1 MKRFRDLA
9 ERQILKAQ
17 AEGALEGLEG
27 EGKPLPDHPEE
38 QMVDPGTAMGM
49 RIMAQAGVKPEE
61 ITLKEQ
67 LNAAR
72 QVLAG
77 ESDPER
83 RKVLMKR
90 AADLE
95 MRYNIARDARKS
107 FLR

>member
-1 MKRFRDLA
+1 MKRYRDLA

-17 AEGALEGLEG
+17 AEGALDGLEG
-27 EGKPLPDHPEE
+27 EGEPLPDHPEE
-38 QMVDPGTAMGM
+38 HLVDPGIAMGM

-61 ITLKEQ
+61 IALKEQ

-72 QVLAG
+72 QAMTT

-83 RKVLMKR
+83 RKTLMKR